1 MKTNANE
8 IPLDGQG
15 NPIDIGLSYKFGRDQ
30 YVVIVKS
37 INDDGSVN
45 AFDVLFEFDVKN
57 IDPSGL
63 FRPKIA
69 PFYDTDVEAIIK
81 FGGRV

>member
-1 MKTNANE
+1 MKTNDNE

-15 NPIDIGLSYKFGRDQ
+15 NPVEVGLSYKFGRDQ

-45 AFDVLFEFDVKN
+45 VFDVLFEFDVKK
-57 IDPSGL
+57 IDSSWL
-63 FRPKIA
+63 YRPKIA

>member
-1 MKTNANE
+1 MKTNTNE

-15 NPIDIGLSYKFGRDQ
+15 NPVEVGLSYRFGYDQ

-45 AFDVLFEFDVKN
+45 VFDVLFEFDEEK
-57 IDPSGL
+57 IDPNWL
-63 FRPKIA
+63 FRPKRA
-69 PFYDTDVEAIIK
+69 PFYDRDVKAIIK